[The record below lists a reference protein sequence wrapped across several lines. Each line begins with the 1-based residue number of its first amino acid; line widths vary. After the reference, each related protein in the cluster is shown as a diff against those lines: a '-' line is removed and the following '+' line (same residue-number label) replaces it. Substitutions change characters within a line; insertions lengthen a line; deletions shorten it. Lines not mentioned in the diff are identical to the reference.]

1 MRYKHI
7 LLLIVLMYLL
17 FNQSRGANIDSLKYV
32 AENSKI
38 DTAKYNALFKLAVAH
53 IDTDF
58 DASKMYWSLA
68 LELASH
74 KRLWNLAADAYHQLG
89 YILQK
94 KGDLK
99 AALQNLIA
107 AQSIYE
113 QQNNKISQAEVLN
126 DIGLIYR
133 SWARYDL
140 AIENFSL
147 ALNIFKAQGHVEG
160 IGMVS
165 NNIGQIFFYRQEY
178 LKAIEFFKTY
188 LEINQ
193 KSNYHRAV
201 AAASNN
207 IASAYMEL
215 NSFDLAH
222 SYYVRALH
230 IYDSLSI
237 SIGVAII
244 QDNIGTLFL
253 KKGMFVDALL
263 YHTNAVERFQKL
275 GSSTRECIALKNIGI
290 AYFYKNDVIKAI
302 EYLNKSLKI
311 ANRENIIE
319 TKQELLYHLA
329 LVNEK
334 MNSYKKAFE
343 YFKEFSSIK
352 DSLQKQEAEE
362 KLKLLENQIMDD
374 ELKTE
379 LNKLIKE
386 KEGLLDITNYLI
398 ISSILILIVSLC
410 LLLYIYLLRKKRGS
424 SSILNKDF
432 YEYQQSLFY
441 GTLHNSFN
449 VGQIK
454 CSRNCIP
461 HGHGGFIYENE
472 TMSCLIVYNIHNF
485 DIKFHNEIKINTII
499 YNKINDSLSHII
511 NPGEL
516 FSETLQFVTKSL
528 NTSYTFKSL
537 IYNKKDMRFE
547 YFGSESALVVTPTGD
562 VIEVENGFAT
572 EEQLGMIIIENSL
585 LNFKKNSI
593 LKQDIIKAIE
603 SLPQTELSRV
613 DQLISGVFDLND
625 ATHGDIFS
633 AFLVTIKLRSK

>member
-1 MRYKHI
+1 MRYKHL
-7 LLLIVLMYLL
+7 LLLIALIYLL

-32 AENSKI
+32 AENSKN

-58 DASKMYWSLA
+58 DASKMYWSQA

-113 QQNNKISQAEVLN
+113 QQNSKIAQAEVLN

-147 ALNIFKAQGHVEG
+147 ALNIFKAQDHVEG

-263 YHTNAVERFQKL
+263 YHTNALERFQKL

-290 AYFYKNDVIKAI
+290 AYFKNNDIIKAT
-302 EYLNKSLKI
+302 EYLNKSLII
-311 ANRENIIE
+311 ANKENIIE
-319 TKQELLYHLA
+319 TKQEVLYNLA

-334 MNSYKKAFE
+334 KNSYKKAFE

-362 KLKLLENQIMDD
+362 KLKLLENQIRDD

-379 LNKLIKE
+379 LNRLIME
-386 KEGLLDITNYLI
+386 KEGLLDIKNYLI
-398 ISSILILIVSLC
+398 ISLILILIVSTS
-410 LLLYIYLLRKKRGS
+410 LLLYIYLLRKKMS
-424 SSILNKDF
+424 SFLNKDF
-432 YEYQQSLFY
+432 YDYQQTLFY

-449 VGQIK
+449 IGQIK
-454 CSRNCIP
+454 CSRCCVP
-461 HGHGGFIYENE
+461 QGHGGFIFENE
-472 TMSCLIVYNIHNF
+472 TMSCLIVYHIDNFNVDYHN
-485 DIKFHNEIKINTII
+485 KIKINTII

-511 NPGEL
+511 NPIEL
-516 FSETLQFVTKSL
+516 FSETLQFVTKSFNSNYL
-528 NTSYTFKSL
+528 LKVL
-537 IYNKKDMRFE
+537 IYNKKDKSFN
-547 YFGSESALVVTPTGD
+547 YYGNESALIVKPAGD
-562 VIEVENGFAT
+562 VIEVESGFST

-585 LNFKKNSI
+585 LNSEKSCI
-593 LKQDIIKAIE
+593 LRQDIIKAIE
-603 SLPQTELSRV
+603 LHPQRDLKKA
-613 DQLISGVFDLND
+613 DQLISSVFDLIE
-625 ATHGDIFS
+625 ATHGDTFS
-633 AFLVTIKLRSK
+633 AFLVTIKLTSK